1 MKTLIAIAIMTIG
14 TVRADNAWDN
24 YYNNTG
30 EYFDKF
36 FWQPRVIHYFPDR
49 SAHEATLKFMARE
62 WIPYRNQYTGKL
74 NLSQKD

>member
-1 MKTLIAIAIMTIG
+1 MMKTIMAILILASLAK
-14 TVRADNAWDN
+14 ADNAWDN
-24 YYNNTG
+24 YYNNNG

-36 FWQPRVIHYFPDR
+36 FWQPRIVHYFPDP

-74 NLSQKD
+74 NLSPRE